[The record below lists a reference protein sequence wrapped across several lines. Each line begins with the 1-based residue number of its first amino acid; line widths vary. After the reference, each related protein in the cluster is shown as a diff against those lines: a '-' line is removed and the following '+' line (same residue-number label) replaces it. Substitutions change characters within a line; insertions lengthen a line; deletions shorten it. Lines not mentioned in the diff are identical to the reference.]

1 MTAEMVPDGWRSRKP
16 GVKLVKFA
24 AWWRGRG
31 GGVVGGSGREKW
43 WEEGQGRGRPPL
55 QVES

>member
-1 MTAEMVPDGWRSRKP
+1 MTAEMVPGGWRSRKS

-43 WEEGQGRGRPPL
+43 WEGQGRGRPPL